1 MNASAV
7 DDVDGLSQVV
17 EFKPNQN
24 SGSCVFTIVNDAVPE
39 GNETFSVDLAVSVG
53 NGITVSPSVAYLTI
67 LANDDAFGIIGFNE
81 VSNCSSPV
89 SCLLFWKI
97 GGFINCIYSWNM
109 IVLKIILSFWTWSLK
124 KGKWTG
130 IRQKKKKKQTEASD
144 SLKELLHRLLLF
156 VVKFPDFFVVLYLKQ
171 TKQCF

>member
-7 DDVDGLSQVV
+7 DDMDGLSQVV

-67 LANDDAFGIIGFNE
+67 LTNDDAFGIIGFNE
-81 VSNCSSPV
+81 VSNHRSPV
-89 SCLLFWKI
+89 SCFLF
-97 GGFINCIYSWNM
+97 
-109 IVLKIILSFWTWSLK
+109 
-124 KGKWTG
+124 
-130 IRQKKKKKQTEASD
+130 
-144 SLKELLHRLLLF
+144 
-156 VVKFPDFFVVLYLKQ
+156 
-171 TKQCF
+171 

>member
-17 EFKPNQN
+17 EFRPNQN

-81 VSNCSSPV
+81 VSNHRSPV
-89 SCLLFWKI
+89 SCLLF
-97 GGFINCIYSWNM
+97 
-109 IVLKIILSFWTWSLK
+109 
-124 KGKWTG
+124 
-130 IRQKKKKKQTEASD
+130 
-144 SLKELLHRLLLF
+144 
-156 VVKFPDFFVVLYLKQ
+156 
-171 TKQCF
+171 